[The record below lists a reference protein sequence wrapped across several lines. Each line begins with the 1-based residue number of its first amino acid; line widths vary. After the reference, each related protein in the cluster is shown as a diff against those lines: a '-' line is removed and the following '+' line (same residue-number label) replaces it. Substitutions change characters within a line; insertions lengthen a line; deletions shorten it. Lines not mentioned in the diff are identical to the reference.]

1 MKKQAIKINTQAKNI
16 YVKVPVAI
24 SKRKFIRRIIKE
36 LNNQNIKQNI
46 TAVYSTKETKKI
58 FKLINKKTKVI
69 ISIFAG
75 RSADTVEDSV
85 LEFIKS
91 IKLAK
96 SYKNLEIL

>member
-58 FKLINKKTKVI
+58 FKLINKKIKVI

-96 SYKNLEIL
+96 S

>member
-1 MKKQAIKINTQAKNI
+1 
-16 YVKVPVAI
+16 VPVAI

-96 SYKNLEIL
+96 S

>member
-1 MKKQAIKINTQAKNI
+1 
-16 YVKVPVAI
+16 VPVAI

-58 FKLINKKTKVI
+58 FKLINKKIKVI

-96 SYKNLEIL
+96 S

>member
-1 MKKQAIKINTQAKNI
+1 M
-16 YVKVPVAI
+16 PVAI

-75 RSADTVEDSV
+75 RSADTEEDSV

>member
-1 MKKQAIKINTQAKNI
+1 
-16 YVKVPVAI
+16 VPVAI

-58 FKLINKKTKVI
+58 FKLINKKTIVI

-96 SYKNLEIL
+96 S

>member
-1 MKKQAIKINTQAKNI
+1 M
-16 YVKVPVAI
+16 PVAI

>member
-1 MKKQAIKINTQAKNI
+1 M
-16 YVKVPVAI
+16 PVAI

-58 FKLINKKTKVI
+58 FKLINKKIKVI

-96 SYKNLEIL
+96 S

>member
-1 MKKQAIKINTQAKNI
+1 
-16 YVKVPVAI
+16 VPVAI

-58 FKLINKKTKVI
+58 FKLINKKIKVM

-96 SYKNLEIL
+96 S